1 MAKNTQQIIV
11 WEINWSIDL
20 TTAHKS
26 QFILDVTN
34 EVSDV
39 KGAFDLDGSIYIA
52 HANGVWQ
59 VDLSYFLYC
68 SL

>member
-59 VDLSYFLYC
+59 VN
-68 SL
+68 